1 VIRRLL
7 SSLIPLILVL
17 LLGGRSLLAE
27 AEGTPTQRTLFI
39 VLDAVPYGFVEE
51 LTEPSRE
58 GGALF
63 VDFAPPIALI
73 STFPSTTTIA
83 LGEAFEPF
91 GLPRSPGYEA
101 RFFDWEKAKVRGGG
115 PLSYFKIEF
124 PWREFFQ
131 WSRKGAF
138 RSAVASIRPAKAS
151 EKRVKRG
158 VEAFFESQAPN
169 FFAYVETTDT
179 AAHLLGPRSL
189 NRTFE
194 RLDAALADARRRH
207 PEIDYRVVVLSDHGI
222 DGGEP
227 LKNVWPELRRRL
239 KEAGMRYSRRL
250 RSPGDVVLTP
260 FGLVSSV
267 EAYTAAESTERVA
280 EVMASVEGVD
290 LCVCRNDPGWTINS
304 RDGLAEIQTRNGGD
318 EWTYRPRTADPLGYA
333 PVLKRLRTRSGDE
346 SREWFPDESWLG
358 ETVLEHFPDALH
370 RIASGFELVTNP
382 ASVICSIAP
391 GYMYGLKK
399 TETAAR
405 ISKGRLRWTHGALYW
420 EASAGFL
427 LTDSPEAL
435 PSAPI
440 RIAEA
445 LVPLASPESPRFGST
460 ATPGESVEKVV
471 DGKR

>member
-1 VIRRLL
+1 VIHRILFSLL
-7 SSLIPLILVL
+7 PLILL
-17 LLGGRSLLAE
+17 LFGGRSLLAQ
-27 AEGTPTQRTLFI
+27 AERTSTQRTLFV
-39 VLDAVPYGFVEE
+39 VLDAVPFGFVEE
-51 LTEPSRE
+51 LTDPSRE

-83 LGEAFEPF
+83 LGAAFEPL
-91 GLPRSPGYEA
+91 GLPPSPGYEA
-101 RFFDWEKAKVRGGG
+101 RFFDWNTSKVRGGG

-138 RSAVASIRPAKAS
+138 RSAVASIRPARAS
-151 EKRVKRG
+151 EKRVKLA
-158 VEAFFESQAPN
+158 VEAFFASQAPN
-169 FFAYVETTDT
+169 FFAYIETTDT
-179 AAHLLGPRSL
+179 AAHLLSPRSL

-194 RLDAALADARRRH
+194 RLDAALGEARRRY
-207 PEIDYRVVVLSDHGI
+207 PDVDYRVVVLSDHGI

-227 LKNVWPELRRRL
+227 LKNVWPGLRRRL
-239 KEAGMRYSRRL
+239 KETGMRYSRRL
-250 RSPGDVVLTP
+250 HSPGDVVLTP

-280 EVMASVEGVD
+280 EVMASVEGVE
-290 LCVCRNDPGWTINS
+290 LCVCRTDEGWTINS
-304 RDGLAEIQTRNGGD
+304 SDGVAEIRTRSDSD

-333 PVLKRLRTRSGDE
+333 PVLERLRSRWGDG
-346 SREWFPDESWLG
+346 SRQWFPDEWWLE
-358 ETVLEHFPDALH
+358 ETVLERFPDALH

-391 GYMYGLKK
+391 GYMYGSKK
-399 TETAAR
+399 TEVAAR
-405 ISKGRLRWTHGALYW
+405 MSKGRLRWTHGALYW

-427 LTDSPEAL
+427 LTDSPGSPL
-435 PSAPI
+435 SAPI
-440 RIAEA
+440 RIADA
-445 LVPLASPESPRFGST
+445 LVPLASPEPPRLGSA
-460 ATPGESVEKVV
+460 ATPGESAENVV